1 MENYKK
7 YEALPKNGQI
17 FLEYQAERRIYSCTC
32 EQDFFEQDE
41 AGYEY
46 MLRQLKQHLVSHDIP
61 LSLFCNIGTIIR
73 HEELE
78 KNKISSKEVFLF
90 VDENSLTEQCEVI
103 PAETYVCLCC
113 DDFAKEAENAAK
125 LLDYIKQTGYKIAGD
140 YLCEAIIDFPVLEEK
155 KRHIFSKIQIPAVFG
170 KDVSEIIGNDY
181 QAVGVSVTP
190 AAEAEKVISELK
202 PDVCIIATR
211 STVAELEDI
220 FTICA
225 KNGVNAITTCE
236 ESLYPWNSS
245 PALTAKLDTLAKE
258 AGCTLTGVGYCDLFW
273 GTMVTNLMGS
283 SFEVK
288 KSWAAAGMI

>member
-1 MENYKK
+1 MDLQRLTIGQMAQLNHISEQTLRLYDREGLLKAQEVDLKSGYRYYHILQSARIDLIQNMKMYGLTLKQIRDMLDSNDANVIRRNLEAQAEDIDSRLRQLSQARNTLIRVLENYKK

-73 HEELE
+73 QEQLE

-90 VDENSLTEQCEVI
+90 VDENSLNEQCEVI
-103 PAETYVCLCC
+103 PAATYVCLCC

-125 LLDYIKQTGYKIAGD
+125 LLDYIKETGYKIAGD

-155 KRHIFSKIQIPAVFG
+155 KRHIFSKIQIPVVF
-170 KDVSEIIGNDY
+170 EN
-181 QAVGVSVTP
+181 
-190 AAEAEKVISELK
+190 
-202 PDVCIIATR
+202 
-211 STVAELEDI
+211 
-220 FTICA
+220 
-225 KNGVNAITTCE
+225 
-236 ESLYPWNSS
+236 
-245 PALTAKLDTLAKE
+245 
-258 AGCTLTGVGYCDLFW
+258 
-273 GTMVTNLMGS
+273 
-283 SFEVK
+283 
-288 KSWAAAGMI
+288 